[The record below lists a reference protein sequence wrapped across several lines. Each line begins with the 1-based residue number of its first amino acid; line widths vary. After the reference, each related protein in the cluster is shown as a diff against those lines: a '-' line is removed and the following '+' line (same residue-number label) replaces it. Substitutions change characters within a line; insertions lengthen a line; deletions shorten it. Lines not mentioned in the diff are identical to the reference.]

1 MEGKKVIWILALV
14 VALIA
19 VMPLV
24 DEWRRLRMDH
34 NARATAPGEFATLS
48 QGITHYQW
56 IGPLRGPIAV
66 CVHGLTTPSFV
77 WHSLAKGLAL
87 MGYRVLIYD
96 LYGRGYSDRPRG
108 AQNRAFFLRQL
119 DDLLED
125 QQVTDDFLLIG
136 YSMGGAIATSY
147 AGANPGR
154 VRQLVL
160 LASAGLIPLPGGML
174 RFVKTIPL
182 LGDWVMYA
190 SYPRTHRRGTEAE
203 RDLTSSVTNI
213 TDMQQRE
220 LDYRG
225 FVPAVLASLRGVLNE
240 DLSADYQNLH
250 RIGVP
255 VLAIW
260 GRDDTVVPIAAMGHL
275 VKISR
280 SIKHEVIQ
288 GAGHGL
294 AYTHTKDVLKIIS
307 DNHRTGL
314 N

>member
-1 MEGKKVIWILALV
+1 MESKTLIWILALV

-24 DEWRRLRMDH
+24 DEWRRLRMDD
-34 NARATAPGEFATLS
+34 APRATAPGEFAALS
-48 QGITHYQW
+48 QGVTHYQW
-56 IGPLRGPIAV
+56 IGPLRGPVAV

-77 WHSLAKGLAL
+77 WHGLAEGLAL

-125 QQVTDDFLLIG
+125 QQVTEDFLLVG
-136 YSMGGAIATSY
+136 YSMGGVIATSY

-160 LASAGLIPLPGGML
+160 LASAGLVPLPGRML

-182 LGDWVMYA
+182 LGDWLMYA
-190 SYPRTHRRGTEAE
+190 SYPRTHRRCTEAE
-203 RDLTSSVTNI
+203 RDLPSSVTGI
-213 TDMQQRE
+213 TDLQQRE

-225 FVPAVLASLRGVLNE
+225 FVSAVLASLRGVLDD
-240 DLSADYQNLH
+240 DLSPDHQSLQ

-260 GRDDTVVPIAAMGHL
+260 GRDDTVVPIAAIGHL
-275 VKISR
+275 TKISR
-280 SIKHEVIQ
+280 SSKQEVIE

-294 AYTHTKDVLKIIS
+294 PYTHTEEVLKIIS
-307 DNHRTGL
+307 DNHRSGL